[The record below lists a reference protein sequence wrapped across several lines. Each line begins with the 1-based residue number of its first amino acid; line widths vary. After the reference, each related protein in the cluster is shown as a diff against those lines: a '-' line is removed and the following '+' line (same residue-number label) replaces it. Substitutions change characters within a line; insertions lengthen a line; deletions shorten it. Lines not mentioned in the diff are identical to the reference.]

1 MFHPIGA
8 GVKRHRLL
16 LRPLLQYNAV
26 TMLLSRGG
34 REPVAGPDW
43 ERNGGTMRRA
53 ARHAATILLMG
64 IATAAAPAG
73 SQEAQFTGE
82 ATVNIIEIPVRV
94 IDPATG
100 AAVTGLTA
108 GDFRIFEDGRKV
120 NISNFSEIDRTP
132 NGEAESA
139 RKTTTH
145 QRTLEMVFFFDLYLM
160 KKGDRDQAVDAL
172 KTRYQTAVPEGEEV
186 SIVAF
191 DGSLT
196 TFTDRSTQRSE
207 ILAAL
212 EGVAAMRPRGM
223 EHEAAFTQ
231 GLADG
236 PVTGTRDRYFYERKQ
251 RSEEYVFELERR
263 VGQVAGAISATMAR
277 YARAQGRKILVAFTP
292 GHPRTRWAPSYASV
306 DFANDAAQYPTK
318 GLWADLSLEASDLG
332 FTLYAVDSSGLQADT
347 TESDIG
353 RANTGTN
360 TTASSGPSSPSEAP
374 GGLDTDYAFGSDNSQ
389 ESIGPWMERVRKD
402 LLISAAENTGGE
414 ACFASATAAVE
425 TVSKA
430 LDHYYSLAYVA
441 GHSGDGERHT
451 IEVTLRKDSPY
462 ELQYRRAYMDQ
473 TPGERSA
480 ARLRSTMLF
489 GGDANPLAVR
499 IELGE
504 PEGRLRIGAAGS
516 KRVRIAV
523 QAKIPIGRLEMVEQG
538 DSFVGRVAVTVF
550 SEDAAGNQSE
560 AVSGVAPIAVPASEI
575 SQARARGYF
584 SYVLTVEIEGGRQ
597 KLWVGVEDLFS
608 NRISI
613 MPQELDL

>member
-1 MFHPIGA
+1 
-8 GVKRHRLL
+8 
-16 LRPLLQYNAV
+16 
-26 TMLLSRGG
+26 
-34 REPVAGPDW
+34 
-43 ERNGGTMRRA
+43 MRRA
-53 ARHAATILLMG
+53 ARRAAAFLLVG
-64 IATAAAPAG
+64 IAAAAPPVSA
-73 SQEAQFTGE
+73 QEAQFTGE
-82 ATVNIIEIPVRV
+82 ATVNIVEVPVRV

-100 AAVTGLTA
+100 AVVTGLTA
-108 GDFRIFEDGRKV
+108 RDFRIFENGRKV
-120 NISNFSEIDRTP
+120 KISNFSEIDRTLNAATAADP
-132 NGEAESA
+132 A
-139 RKTTTH
+139 RTTDAH
-145 QRTLEMVFFFDLYLM
+145 QKRLEMVFFFDLYLM
-160 KKGDRDQAVDAL
+160 KKGERDEAVAAL
-172 KTRYQTAVPEGEEV
+172 QTRYQTSIPDGEEV

-196 TFTDRSTQRSE
+196 TFADRSTDRRE
-207 ILAAL
+207 VLAAL
-212 EGVAAMRPRGM
+212 EGVAEMRPRGM
-223 EHEAAFTQ
+223 EHEAALSQ

-277 YARAQGRKILVAFTP
+277 YARAEGRKVVVAFTP
-292 GHPRTRWAPSYASV
+292 GHPRTRWAPAYASV
-306 DFANDAAQYPTK
+306 DFANDAARYPTK
-318 GLWADLSLEASDLG
+318 GLWTDLALEASDLG
-332 FTLYAVDSSGLQADT
+332 FTLYAVDSSGLQANTTDDT

-353 RANTGTN
+353 RAGTGNDNTP
-360 TTASSGPSSPSEAP
+360 SSGGSNPLAAP
-374 GGLDTDYAFGSDNSQ
+374 ALSDANYAFGSDNSQ

-402 LLISAAENTGGE
+402 LLISAADDTGGE
-414 ACFASATAAVE
+414 AFFANAAAAVE
-425 TVSKA
+425 NVSRS

-441 GHSGDGERHT
+441 DHSGDGERHT
-451 IEVTLRKDSPY
+451 IEITLRSDSPY
-462 ELQYRRAYMDQ
+462 ELQHRRAYVDQ

-480 ARLRSTMLF
+480 TRLRSTMLF

-550 SEDAAGNQSE
+550 SEDAGGNQSE
-560 AVSGVAPIAVPASEI
+560 PVSGVAPIAVPAPEI

-584 SYVLTVEIEGGRQ
+584 SYVLTVELEGGRQ